1 MHPGAEHPVGQ
12 AVDQV
17 RNGNRWRVAGI
28 DEKTNRVAAERL
40 TDKARVVFDGD
51 YLRQNVTLGYAV
63 TVHSAQGVTVG
74 NKTTPG
80 VCHSILADTSSR
92 AMAYVGMTRAKD
104 ENHAYVYQRISGE
117 ADHEHS
123 RLVAGADIHVLRRG
137 NKWAAAHHFRTIL
150 ANDDRPAPCT
160 PKLNAPNVTY
170 SPNPSATC

>member
-1 MHPGAEHPVGQ
+1 M
-12 AVDQV
+12 
-17 RNGNRWRVAGI
+17 
-28 DEKTNRVAAERL
+28 AAERL

-117 ADHEHS
+117 ADHEHH
-123 RLVAGADIHVLRRG
+123 A
-137 NKWAAAHHFRTIL
+137 W
-150 ANDDRPAPCT
+150 
-160 PKLNAPNVTY
+160 
-170 SPNPSATC
+170 SPG